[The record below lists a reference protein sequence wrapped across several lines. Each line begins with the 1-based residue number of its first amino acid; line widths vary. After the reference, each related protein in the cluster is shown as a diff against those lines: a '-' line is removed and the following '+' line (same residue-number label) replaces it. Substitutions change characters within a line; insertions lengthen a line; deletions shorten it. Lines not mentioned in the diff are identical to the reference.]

1 MLEKLRNLSG
11 KAKAGIAAGLA
22 LLAAA
27 GVGLGVWQPWN
38 QTEEPPQEPDQTQQ
52 EPQLPQTPPEK
63 PEEQL
68 SLQVEGEMV
77 PCTLYEGDGWSI
89 YVPEGWT
96 AAKEGANGA
105 RLSSGDGAQ
114 MSVAF
119 QPGSDYAGQFVNL
132 SAADG
137 GARQLQFYSGAGE
150 SSPDVRGS
158 APGNKWDNYDKL
170 FVALA
175 RSLKAGGENPFSTS
189 YIIPQEPDW
198 QEAEGSTVLFLD
210 KDGLIIDDQAQE
222 AVERYMSA
230 WPEADRASYT
240 GQYRINGIDWAGTY
254 SGIVKAGYIDVFRVR
269 AQYRVAEGGEEAL
282 KAQNSAVKIVDGWA
296 GAPEDVYLA
305 VFNDGGAVDKT
316 QALTAP
322 APADWAALAVQLS

>member
-1 MLEKLRNLSG
+1 MLERLKYMSG
-11 KAKAGIAAGLA
+11 KAKAGIAGGLA

-38 QTEEPPQEPDQTQQ
+38 RAEEPPQEPDAAQQ
-52 EPQLPQTPPEK
+52 EPQTPPAPSEPSEK
-63 PEEQL
+63 KL
-68 SLQVEGEMV
+68 SLQVEGETV
-77 PCTLYEGDGWSI
+77 PCTLYEGAGWSI

-96 AAKEGANGA
+96 AAQEGENGA
-105 RLSSGDGAQ
+105 RLSSSDGAQ
-114 MSVAF
+114 VTVAF

-132 SAADG
+132 SDAGG
-137 GARQLQFYSGAGE
+137 GARQLQFYSGTGE
-150 SSPDVRGS
+150 GSPDLRAS
-158 APGNKWDNYDKL
+158 APGNKWDGYDKL
-170 FVALA
+170 FVAMA
-175 RSLKAGGENPFSTS
+175 RSLEVGGENPFSTS

-210 KDGLIIDDQAQE
+210 KDGFIVDGKAQE

-230 WPEADRASYT
+230 WPEADRKNYT

-254 SGIVKAGYIDVFRVR
+254 SGIVKAGYVDVFHVR
-269 AQYRVAEGGEEAL
+269 AQYRVAQGGEEAL
-282 KAQNSAVKIVDGWA
+282 KAQNSAAKIVDGWA
-296 GAPEDVYLA
+296 GAPEEVYLA

-322 APADWAALAVQLS
+322 APAVWSDLASQLQ